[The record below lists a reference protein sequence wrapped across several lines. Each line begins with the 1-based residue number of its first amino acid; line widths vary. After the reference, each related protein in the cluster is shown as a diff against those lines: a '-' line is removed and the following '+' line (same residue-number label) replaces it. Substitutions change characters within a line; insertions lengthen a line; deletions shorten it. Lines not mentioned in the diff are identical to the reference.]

1 MKRTMTPRI
10 VAIGGGTGLST
21 MLRGLKS
28 CPADITAVVTV
39 TDDGGGSGVLRRE
52 LGMLPPGDIRN
63 CILALANAEPAM
75 EALMNYRFTEGS
87 LAGQSLGNLVLAA
100 FNELSPSFDKAVETM
115 SQVLAIT
122 GRVLPV
128 TNANLVLRARFDNGE
143 TISGETSI
151 TAYKK
156 STDALIRRME
166 LAPAGAEALPAVLE
180 AIDRADMLVMGPG
193 SLYTSVLPNLLV
205 GGVAEHIVRS
215 KALKIYVLNV
225 MTQDGETER
234 FTAADHVRT
243 LFEQSGARLFDW
255 VLANSA
261 PVPPDA
267 IQSYSGENAA
277 PVIVDEDELA
287 ALGVSVLRA
296 EVSGMRGRL
305 VRHDP
310 QALAAA
316 LMEFYRSHATTR
328 VFGE

>member
-1 MKRTMTPRI
+1 MNRFMCPRI
-10 VAIGGGTGLST
+10 AAIGGGTGLST
-21 MLRGLKS
+21 MLRGLKN
-28 CPADITAVVTV
+28 CHADITAVVAV

-75 EALMNYRFTEGS
+75 EQLMNYRFTEGS

-151 TAYKK
+151 TDYKNK
-156 STDALIRRME
+156 SDALIRRME
-166 LAPAGAEALPAVLE
+166 LAPAGAKALPAVLE
-180 AIDRADMLVMGPG
+180 AIDRADMIVLGPG

-205 GGVAEHIVRS
+205 GGVAEHICRS

-243 LFEQSGARLFDW
+243 LFEQSGAKLFDW

-277 PVIVDEDELA
+277 PVAVDDEALT

-296 EVSGMRGRL
+296 EVSGMKGRF

-316 LMEFYRSHATTR
+316 LMDFYRRNATTR
-328 VFGE
+328 VFG